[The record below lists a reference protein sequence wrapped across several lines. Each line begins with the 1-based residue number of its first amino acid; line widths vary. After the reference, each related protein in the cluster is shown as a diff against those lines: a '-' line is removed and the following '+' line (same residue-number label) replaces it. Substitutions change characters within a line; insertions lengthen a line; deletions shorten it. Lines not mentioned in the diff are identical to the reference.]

1 MKKTEVTDRRY
12 PIGRFE
18 YGKQYSIDDTRKHIH
33 YLAEFPN
40 DLKKTVK
47 KLGKGELDMTYR
59 KGGWTARQ
67 VVHHLADSHL
77 NAYVRTKLAITE
89 QTPIIKPY
97 EQGLWAETEDAKGA
111 SVKPSLRLIASLHRR
126 WVEFLSSLSEDDLER
141 GYFHP
146 ETGRVVSIQEC
157 IALYAWH
164 SRHHLAHIK
173 LVAKGEDK
181 SDAPSH
187 TDGEM
192 RAERGTVVT
201 SRSNIKKSAPAPEEA
216 PAPEKKRRGRPP
228 GQKSA
233 KAAESAASRSEKPPI
248 DRRAIME
255 KARAARMAKIAAVKA
270 GSSPAAAKP
279 AAADKAAAKA
289 EKAAARQ
296 AKAAAKAAD
305 KANKP
310 PIDRRAIMEK
320 ARAARMANLAAAGKL
335 KPQSAKPA
343 AADKAAAKAEKAAAR
358 QAKEAAKAADK
369 ANKPPVDRRAL
380 MEKARAARM
389 ANLAAAGKLKT
400 PPTPPEAQA
409 KPAVKSG
416 GGNKP
421 KRGGSKV
428 AADDN
433 AVQPKAAGKAS
444 TKKKTTN

>member
-111 SVKPSLRLIASLHRR
+111 SVKPSPRLIASLHRR

-255 KARAARMAKIAAVKA
+255 KARAARMANIAAAKA

-296 AKAAAKAAD
+296 AKAAAK
-305 KANKP
+305 
-310 PIDRRAIMEK
+310 
-320 ARAARMANLAAAGKL
+320 
-335 KPQSAKPA
+335 
-343 AADKAAAKAEKAAAR
+343 
-358 QAKEAAKAADK
+358 
-369 ANKPPVDRRAL
+369 
-380 MEKARAARM
+380 
-389 ANLAAAGKLKT
+389 
-400 PPTPPEAQA
+400 
-409 KPAVKSG
+409 
-416 GGNKP
+416 
-421 KRGGSKV
+421 
-428 AADDN
+428 
-433 AVQPKAAGKAS
+433 
-444 TKKKTTN
+444 